1 MKKLIFNSYNLPI
14 PSIRHDIQR
23 ISIQQNGQSFIY
35 FHDQLNYATS
45 DFALPTDA
53 EPILSLIDGSRSVE
67 DILKFGSDEITRDQI
82 LEYIQFLDEHGLLE
96 SEYFTEQAELIE
108 SEYEASSKHT
118 STTAGSSY
126 PDDPDEILTFLD
138 NVFSAHPNSK
148 PVKYARALYAPHIDP
163 RVGMA
168 GYVKAFSA
176 IRELKPSRVVILAT
190 SHYSGLYSDLYEESP
205 FIISDKTFVMPNG
218 EVKSDIAAIQKL
230 KKISVPEFNSK
241 RERILKQVQD
251 NPVKENP
258 GGKNSRHAELDSASV
273 DASKFGISFHDRAHR
288 IEHSIELPLLF
299 LNYIWNHDF
308 EIIPILVGNLD
319 ELLYSKNSLKEQ
331 KLGSFSSLLRE
342 QFKNDKETFFLISGD
357 LSHFGHKFGDE
368 QAASTMFEEVKIN
381 DECFLETGASGS
393 PERLISL
400 MKEEYDPYRVCGFPP
415 LLTYLKTFPK
425 HSGKILSYDLW
436 DEREQESAVS
446 FGSILYQ

>member
-1 MKKLIFNSYNLPI
+1 MSKSLFSSYTLPV
-14 PSIRHDIQR
+14 PPLRFDIQR
-23 ISIQQNGQSFIY
+23 IPVQQNGHSLIHFY
-35 FHDQLNYATS
+35 DQLGYSTPN
-45 DFALPTDA
+45 FALPVDA
-53 EPILSLIDGSRSVE
+53 EPILSLIDGSRTVE
-67 DILKFGSDEITRDQI
+67 DILKFGSDEITGDQI
-82 LEYIQFLDEHGLLE
+82 LEYIQFLDEHRLLD
-96 SEYFTEQAELIE
+96 SKYFAEQAELIE
-108 SEYEASSKHT
+108 SEYEASSEHT

-126 PDDPDEILTFLD
+126 PDNPEELSTFLD
-138 NVFSAHPNSK
+138 NAFSAHPNSK

-190 SHYSGLYSDLYEESP
+190 SHYSGLYGDLYEESP

-230 KKISVPEFNSK
+230 KKISVPEFDSK
-241 RERILKQVQD
+241 QEQILKEVQD
-251 NPVKENP
+251 DPVKENP
-258 GGKNSRHAELDSASV
+258 GRKNSRYAEPVSASV
-273 DASKFGISFHDRAHR
+273 DTSRFGISYHDRAHR

-299 LNYIWNHDF
+299 LNHIWNHNF

-319 ELLYSKNSLKEQ
+319 ELLYSKNSFKEQ
-331 KLGSFSSLLRE
+331 KLDSFSSLLRE

-368 QAASTMFEEVKIN
+368 HAASTMFEEVRLN
-381 DECFLETGASGS
+381 DEHFLETGASGS
-393 PERLISL
+393 PEKLISL

-425 HSGKILSYDLW
+425 YSGKILSYDLW